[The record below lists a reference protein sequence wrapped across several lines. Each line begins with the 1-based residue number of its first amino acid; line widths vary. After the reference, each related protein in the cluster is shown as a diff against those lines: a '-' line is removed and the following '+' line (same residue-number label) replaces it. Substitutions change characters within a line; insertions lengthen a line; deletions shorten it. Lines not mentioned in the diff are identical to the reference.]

1 MSKAETVKAVAAG
14 EGRVGERLLERTI
27 CAGGNHKRSCEE
39 PSLMSEARVV

>member
-27 CAGGNHKRSCEE
+27 VQAETTNAPVRNHH
-39 PSLMSEARVV
+39 L